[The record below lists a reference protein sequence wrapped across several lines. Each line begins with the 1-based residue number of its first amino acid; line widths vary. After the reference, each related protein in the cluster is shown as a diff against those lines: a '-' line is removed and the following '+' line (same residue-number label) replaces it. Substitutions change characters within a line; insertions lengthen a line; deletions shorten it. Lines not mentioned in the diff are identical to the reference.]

1 MTFKFIEH
9 ALKINSNSEHML
21 DGVVVM
27 KVLIAMLENLGN
39 GMINEALPYILT
51 ICTSQL
57 NLPGKVPKN
66 FTSMVVQTLAMAFWY
81 NSILTFQILD
91 QQLNQTKLVFQAIL

>member
-1 MTFKFIEH
+1 MIFKFIEH
-9 ALKINSNSEHML
+9 ALKINSTSEHML

-27 KVLIAMLENLGN
+27 KVVIAMLENLGN

-57 NLPGKVPKN
+57 NLPGKTPKN
-66 FTSMVVQTLAMAFWY
+66 FISMVVQTLSMAFWY
-81 NSILTFQILD
+81 NSVLTFHILD
-91 QQLNQTKLVFQAIL
+91 QQLNQTIPVFQAIL